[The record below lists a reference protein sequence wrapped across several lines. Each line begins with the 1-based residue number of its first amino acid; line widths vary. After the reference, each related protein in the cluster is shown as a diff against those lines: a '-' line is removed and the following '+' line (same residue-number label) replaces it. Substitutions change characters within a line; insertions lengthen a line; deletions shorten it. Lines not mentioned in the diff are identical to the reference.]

1 MIPTMIVFG
10 LALGRWWKTAI
21 IAAAIL
27 WPALLLSGGV
37 LEGSPGDQVGGL
49 IGGSVLA
56 VLNTAVGVART
67 RPSGWR
73 STAPWPSSEPSR
85 PGSPLRADIGP
96 GQPGTGD
103 GSSFHQ
109 SCHPLA
115 PMNFRSKKR
124 DEEPSPCPGTRSSQS
139 VRSQKRRFITWRARR
154 ARRW

>member
-56 VLNTAVGVART
+56 VLNTAVGVAAHQALRLAVDGAVAVVRT
-67 RPSGWR
+67 V
-73 STAPWPSSEPSR
+73 SSWFS
-85 PGSPLRADIGP
+85 SPR
-96 GQPGTGD
+96 
-103 GSSFHQ
+103 
-109 SCHPLA
+109 
-115 PMNFRSKKR
+115 
-124 DEEPSPCPGTRSSQS
+124 
-139 VRSQKRRFITWRARR
+139 
-154 ARRW
+154 

>member
-56 VLNTAVGVART
+56 VLNTAVGVAMHQVLRLVIDGVVAVVRT
-67 RPSGWR
+67 V
-73 STAPWPSSEPSR
+73 SSWFS
-85 PGSPLRADIGP
+85 SPR
-96 GQPGTGD
+96 
-103 GSSFHQ
+103 
-109 SCHPLA
+109 
-115 PMNFRSKKR
+115 
-124 DEEPSPCPGTRSSQS
+124 
-139 VRSQKRRFITWRARR
+139 
-154 ARRW
+154 